1 MHRNVFNLRQSL
13 FAVFADD
20 HIVKNRSTILYGN
33 TISKWNASIF
43 LRGLFAGDFMN
54 MEFHRWWSI
63 LLYRG
68 HVPLSPFLYLSNPF
82 LTFRFYF
89 IFCYLHVCVFPQ
101 IIRWSIEIPILS
113 FFLALLFSP
122 VYPCSLYCSVTHKL
136 KFRVSYTQKN
146 IFIRKYSQ
154 NRYSPRVT

>member
-54 MEFHRWWSI
+54 MEFKRWWSI

-101 IIRWSIEIPILS
+101 IIR
-113 FFLALLFSP
+113 
-122 VYPCSLYCSVTHKL
+122 
-136 KFRVSYTQKN
+136 
-146 IFIRKYSQ
+146 
-154 NRYSPRVT
+154 